1 MEEQPKNRK
10 TLIRALIQ
18 LVICV
23 AVLLLCLPII
33 DALTPLRKAIWI
45 PLGKKLGSV
54 VMEIIIFAA
63 GGGAVHALS
72 LLARL
77 LNEKLHMPLN
87 WGRLFYGLGL
97 LAFGIVSLISS
108 DSIGFLFGLVLTS
121 LGIYVYYRVIHETRT
136 SMTLDRDGETVVAE
150 IYNITHSSISVNDA
164 YTYTV
169 CCRADGRVFTK
180 KTTMPMDMSL
190 IGKKVYVR
198 ISAGSPDVY
207 DVDLDNII
215 VYESEKGLPPEE
227 TKKAPPM
234 PSVDTSA
241 YIWRW
246 DKPGADGST
255 TAAAREEPTA
265 EPIRQETSRDAAAA
279 TEEERPPVQPKPE
292 EKPAPVKKREEEKPA
307 QPYVPL
313 TWGCTKSFLRF
324 PLGACI
330 CFAVFFLLGVFF
342 ASLVKNGK
350 GTVFFVFL
358 LPGLIPLLISLGNM
372 RRKAHLYRY
381 GRQVRAKI
389 STSKFLMLYDG
400 DPLYKVVCHDDT
412 EFFSGKLRMPLQ
424 DPHLV
429 GKWVTVFVSER
440 NPDRYLIEGQTVS
453 EKP

>member
-23 AVLLLCLPII
+23 AVLLLCLPIK
-33 DALTPLRKAIWI
+33 DALVPLRQAIWL
-45 PLGKKLGSV
+45 PMGKQVGSV
-54 VMEIIIFAA
+54 VLGIAFFAAA
-63 GGGAVHALS
+63 GGAIHALRI
-72 LLARL
+72 LTRL

-87 WGRLFYGLGL
+87 WGRLTYGLGL
-97 LAFGIVSLISS
+97 LAFGVVSLISS
-108 DSIGFLFGLVLTS
+108 DSIAFLFGLVLTS
-121 LGIYVYYRVIHETRT
+121 LGAYVCYRVIHETRT

-169 CCRADGRVFTK
+169 CCRADGRIFTK
-180 KTTMPMDMSL
+180 KTTRPMDMSL

-227 TKKAPPM
+227 TKKAPPL

-246 DKPGADGST
+246 DKPGAAGTT
-255 TAAAREEPTA
+255 TAAAREEATA
-265 EPIRQETSRDAAAA
+265 EPIRQEIPQDTAAAPV
-279 TEEERPPVQPKPE
+279 EERPPEPPKPE

-324 PLGACI
+324 PVGACI
-330 CFAVFFLLGVFF
+330 CFAVFFLLGIFF
-342 ASLVKNGK
+342 SSMVMNRK

-358 LPGLIPLLISLGNM
+358 LPGLIALLIVLGNM
-372 RRKAHLYRY
+372 RRKARLYRY

-389 STSKFLMLYDG
+389 STSKFLMRYDG

-453 EKP
+453 ETP